1 MTAQPFRVTAAGI
14 AALAAL
20 TIAGCTPPHENPST
34 QKVDTATSQNPDS
47 LASSG
52 LAGQTA
58 SATNVADA
66 SAARKDAAASETV
79 TVVVGEDDTPFVDNC
94 GETGLERPARL
105 NLDCKDNR
113 DRLEDIVWSE
123 WNEMGA
129 SGTATRVTTDP
140 DRVVEGAQVT
150 LGEPQDVDG
159 VLTFTVLSVD
169 GTSVNPDSQY

>member
-1 MTAQPFRVTAAGI
+1 MTAQSFRVTAAGL

-20 TIAGCTPPHENPST
+20 TITGCTPPHENPST

-52 LAGQTA
+52 LTSEAATAGGE
-58 SATNVADA
+58 
-66 SAARKDAAASETV
+66 DAAASETV
-79 TVVVGEDDTPFVDNC
+79 TVVVGEDDTPFVNNC
-94 GETGLERPARL
+94 GEMGLERPARL
-105 NLDCKDNR
+105 NLDCKNNR

-123 WNEMGA
+123 WNETGA
-129 SGTATRVTTDP
+129 SGTATRITTNP
-140 DRVVEGAQVT
+140 DRVVEGTQVT
-150 LGEPQDVDG
+150 LGDPQDVDG